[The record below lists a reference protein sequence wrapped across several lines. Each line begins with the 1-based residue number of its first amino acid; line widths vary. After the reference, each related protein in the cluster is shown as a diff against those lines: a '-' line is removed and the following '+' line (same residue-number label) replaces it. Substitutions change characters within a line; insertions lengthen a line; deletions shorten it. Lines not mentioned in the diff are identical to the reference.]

1 MSAASRRAWGLAAAV
16 CGAVAIADQVSK
28 QVVEHRVAIG
38 EVVAVLGPLKL
49 TLTHNEGVAFGLAGG
64 SGALLVAVT
73 LLALAV
79 VVHLF
84 ARHPT
89 RPLMWLATGLLAGG
103 AIGNLIDRVRVGSV
117 TDFID
122 LPHWPAFNLADA
134 AITCGVALLA
144 VVYLREAE
152 RGSA

>member
-1 MSAASRRAWGLAAAV
+1 MTAARAWGLAAAV
-16 CGAVAIADQVSK
+16 CALVVAADQVSK
-28 QVVEHRVAIG
+28 AVVEHRIAIG
-38 EVVAVLGPLKL
+38 EKVDALGPLKL

-64 SGALLVAVT
+64 SGVLLVAIT

-79 VVHLF
+79 VAYLF
-84 ARHPT
+84 ARQPA

-122 LPHWPAFNLADA
+122 LPRWPPFNLADA

-144 VVYLREAE
+144 FVFLREAE
-152 RGSA
+152 RGSR